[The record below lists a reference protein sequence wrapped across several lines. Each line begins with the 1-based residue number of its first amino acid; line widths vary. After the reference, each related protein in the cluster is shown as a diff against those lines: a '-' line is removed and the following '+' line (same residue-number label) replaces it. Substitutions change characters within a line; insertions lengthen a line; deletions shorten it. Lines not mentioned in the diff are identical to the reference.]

1 MVFKI
6 EFHLVFSGQNS
17 LEILERVK
25 LNCLKENREQRSYF
39 KQLMMLF
46 QIFYNRIKN
55 QSYGA
60 VIIKSFLGNISK

>member
-6 EFHLVFSGQNS
+6 EFHSEFSGQNS

-25 LNCLKENREQRSYF
+25 LNCLNENSNREQTSYF

-55 QSYGA
+55 QSYGV
-60 VIIKSFLGNISK
+60 VIIKSFF